1 MIISSLDLQF
11 ELDLSV
17 TTSQQNAKTEEEE
30 LSQIQTFEVSA
41 LNRTC
46 CPFGAIKR
54 HSFPDVSLLPTLPA
68 VSCEPLVEAV
78 GLTLHFVGIDFVLVL
93 HFYR

>member
-54 HSFPDVSLLPTLPA
+54 HSFPDVSLLPA
-68 VSCEPLVEAV
+68 VSCEPLVEGV